1 MTPQREKHENWEVP
15 LIETKRK
22 QKIQLIFLPI
32 YIFTVLWFIV
42 LSRPTG
48 YHVAQLELFWSYKR
62 WLAGDMNLGIEIMAN
77 IAMFVPYGFLMSL
90 ILPIKSRGK
99 KAAVTVITAF
109 LFSFTIESLQLYF
122 MRGLFEWDDMV
133 SNTCG
138 GIVGVILHRILEKV
152 LKERTFGKL
161 LVLINAVFM
170 AGCLGVFIYGLGSD
184 RIEADTTSRSYCV
197 QIDEVTVTDGV
208 LTMNGFA
215 LRYGH
220 STDSVSFVLRPAEGE
235 EVELDTTYGTARP
248 DVNEYFLCDHDYT
261 PSGFTAHGKIEN
273 KEYEVMIEWPWSI
286 PISTGVFISSSGVH
300 YMPEKDFV
308 EPSGGPDLER
318 IVKNRV
324 LRLYRPDYHCWVYQ
338 VSWDLYWITED
349 GFQFEEDGSTYIQY
363 QLWTTQ
369 PENLPEK
376 RRAHNHRWDN
386 IGGRFEKYEIEGD
399 FGAYRVMKREIPTDY
414 SVTSI
419 MTGYRQNGKWVWKN
433 YFRPYYVFGE

>member
-1 MTPQREKHENWEVP
+1 M
-15 LIETKRK
+15 
-22 QKIQLIFLPI
+22 
-32 YIFTVLWFIV
+32 
-42 LSRPTG
+42 
-48 YHVAQLELFWSYKR
+48 
-62 WLAGDMNLGIEIMAN
+62 
-77 IAMFVPYGFLMSL
+77 
-90 ILPIKSRGK
+90 
-99 KAAVTVITAF
+99 TVITAF

-133 SNTCG
+133 SNTCD

-184 RIEADTTSRSYCV
+184 RIEADTTSRSYCF

-208 LTMNGFA
+208 LTMNGCA

-308 EPSGGPDLER
+308 EPSGGPGLER
-318 IVKNRV
+318 IVKNGV

-338 VSWDLYWITED
+338 VGWDLYWITED
-349 GFQFEEDGSTYIQY
+349 GFSLKRMEALISNISCGLRSPRTFRKRDGHIIIAGIISAVD
-363 QLWTTQ
+363 LKSMR
-369 PENLPEK
+369 LK
-376 RRAHNHRWDN
+376 
-386 IGGRFEKYEIEGD
+386 G
-399 FGAYRVMKREIPTDY
+399 
-414 SVTSI
+414 TSER
-419 MTGYRQNGKWVWKN
+419 T
-433 YFRPYYVFGE
+433 ES